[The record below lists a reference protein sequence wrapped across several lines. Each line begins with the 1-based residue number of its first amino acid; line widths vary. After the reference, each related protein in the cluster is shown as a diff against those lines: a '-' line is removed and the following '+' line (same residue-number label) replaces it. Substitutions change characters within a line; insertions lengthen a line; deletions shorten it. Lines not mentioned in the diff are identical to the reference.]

1 MNKNSLGTYQFDI
14 KETIKLSQQQ
24 IPIEEIEE
32 MEIVPNVEIE
42 QRGEEIEITG
52 SLYVYGS
59 YRGNNEN
66 KILSETNDLPHS
78 YEESVQF
85 TPLSADRGPFS
96 PLTKE
101 DKLEHRIPVKIT
113 LPSGKVRDV
122 SDVYAYINS
131 FDYDLMSQHQ
141 IEIIASLIIGGFVEK
156 EDEMKKKTILEEQLE
171 FVHIAGGTGE
181 SKQEP
186 TLEERLAAIEDQVP
200 KIAEPTPAE
209 EERIQLSSEKI
220 EQVQAM
226 EAMENERPIAPIE
239 KEVKVEAAPEVRDEP
254 KVSAIEVRN
263 ELEANAESEVS
274 EEPEIADTP
283 EIKAEEKAE
292 EKGERQEEEE
302 NDLESRTP
310 LDNVI
315 ALPNLGQAPEENV
328 EVISEMEEDIRV
340 AITGKGTKQ
349 DREEITSLS
358 SIFSRRPVREEVEQT
373 PNLERSEDAA
383 EDEEEKEEHL
393 YLTNFMESNQE
404 QFTKL
409 KLCIVQKDETIE
421 EIAERYRIQ
430 AESILRANQ
439 AVRTQISQGQILYI
453 PVKG

>member
-14 KETIKLSQQQ
+14 KETIKLSHQQ

-59 YRGNNEN
+59 YRGNNEER
-66 KILSETNDLPHS
+66 ILSETDDLPRS
-78 YEESVQF
+78 FEESVQF
-85 TPLSADRGPFS
+85 TPLSADPKPFS

-113 LPSGKVRDV
+113 LPRGKVRDV
-122 SDVYAYINS
+122 ADVYAYISS
-131 FDYDLMSQHQ
+131 FDYDLKSQHQ

-156 EDEMKKKTILEEQLE
+156 EDEMKKKNILDEHLE
-171 FVHIAGGTGE
+171 FVHVAGGAGE
-181 SKQEP
+181 AKSEQ
-186 TLEERLAAIEDQVP
+186 TLEERLAAIEEQIP
-200 KIAEPTPAE
+200 KIEEPTMAK
-209 EERIQLSSEKI
+209 EERIQLASEEK
-220 EQVQAM
+220 EEPVQAK
-226 EAMENERPIAPIE
+226 ETIADERPVKQSE
-239 KEVKVEAAPEVRDEP
+239 EEVKVEAAPEVRNEMG
-254 KVSAIEVRN
+254 VSAEPEARN
-263 ELEANAESEVS
+263 ELVT
-274 EEPEIADTP
+274 TP
-283 EIKAEEKAE
+283 EIKAEADI
-292 EKGERQEEEE
+292 ERLEEEE
-302 NDLESRTP
+302 TDSETREP

-315 ALPNLGQAPEENV
+315 PLPNLGQPAEETM
-328 EVISEMEEDIRV
+328 EVISETEEDIRV

-358 SIFSRRPVREEVEQT
+358 SIFSRRPIREEVEQT
-373 PNLERSEDAA
+373 PDFERSEDVP
-383 EDEEEKEEHL
+383 EEEEEKEKQL
-393 YLTNFMESNQE
+393 YLTNFMESNNE

-421 EIAERYRIQ
+421 EIAERYRMQ

-439 AVRTQISQGQILYI
+439 AVRTQITQGQILYI